1 MESGSVEPNDPAM
14 PQQTAGAS
22 TSRVVGAMAAVTSQM
37 DDAQSDDPRV
47 SAFLARKAEKAQTR
61 ALPRVASPSRRKP
74 AAKITTTTS
83 PTHDMEH
90 EPMPPPPTASP
101 PGHRNRNS
109 YQTDVSTPPS
119 TQASTSTRPAP
130 VTRNAPATASG
141 PSCTPQKQ
149 KGKSKPP
156 PVSQARSSEA
166 SPPRAGPSRVSAN
179 TSPRKTKSSLS
190 TALPR
195 SRAQVAPQTHHRHPA
210 IAPHSSSPNLPSS
223 HTVSSSPAADPP
235 GPVAGVKRRL
245 GMGRPHT
252 GYANKKFKPPGQ

>member
-1 MESGSVEPNDPAM
+1 M

-22 TSRVVGAMAAVTSQM
+22 TSRIVTVAASTPQM
-37 DDAQSDDPRV
+37 DDAQPDDPRV

-74 AAKITTTTS
+74 PSKIATTS
-83 PTHDMEH
+83 LTHDLEH

-119 TQASTSTRPAP
+119 TQASTSTRPLP
-130 VTRNAPATASG
+130 VAIIAPATASG
-141 PSCTPQKQ
+141 PSSTSQ
-149 KGKSKPP
+149 KGRSKPQTAP
-156 PVSQARSSEA
+156 QARSSGA
-166 SPPRAGPSRVSAN
+166 SPPRAGPSRISAN

-195 SRAQVAPQTHHRHPA
+195 IRAQVAPQTHHHHPA
-210 IAPHSSSPNLPSS
+210 IAPHSSSPSLPSS

-252 GYANKKFKPPGQ
+252 GYSNKKFKPPGQ